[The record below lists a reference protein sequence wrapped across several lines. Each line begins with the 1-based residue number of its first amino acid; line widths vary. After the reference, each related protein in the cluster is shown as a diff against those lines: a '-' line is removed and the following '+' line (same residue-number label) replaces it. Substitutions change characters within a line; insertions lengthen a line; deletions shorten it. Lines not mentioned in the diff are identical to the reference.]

1 MSWERLLKANWKTG
15 PQGALPRHGAFY
27 IAAGI
32 GGVALVLGFLLASK
46 YAIGIGA
53 DAMFVTYLGLTAW
66 EFRCLTPEF
75 LRRRAADADTPVGAI
90 FLVTV
95 LVVAAT
101 VTLLFLALNQGDE
114 IDPYAIAAGAASL
127 VLGWFT
133 VHTLAALHYAYEYY
147 EVPEASGDNAGGNP
161 VGGLEFPGA
170 DPPDGSAFL
179 YFSYVV
185 GMTAQVADVAVAS
198 NAMRRMVTLH
208 GVFSFFFNTV
218 ILAAAVNLIVTIAG
232 R

>member
-1 MSWERLLKANWKTG
+1 M
-15 PQGALPRHGAFY
+15 PRHGAFH
-27 IAAGI
+27 IAAGV
-32 GGVALVLGFLLASK
+32 GVAALALALLLLPT

-53 DAMFVTYLGLTAW
+53 NAMFASYLGLTAW
-66 EFRCLTPEF
+66 EFRWLTPEF
-75 LRRRAADADTPVGAI
+75 LRRRAADADAPVAAI

-95 LVVAAT
+95 VVVAAT
-101 VTLLFLALNQGDE
+101 VALLFLALNQGNG
-114 IDPYAIAAGAASL
+114 IDPFAVAAGLASL

-147 EVPEASGDNAGGNP
+147 EVPAASGGKADGEAA
-161 VGGLEFPGA
+161 GGLEFPGA
-170 DPPDGSAFL
+170 GSPDGWAFL

-218 ILAAAVNLIVTIAG
+218 ILAAAVNLVVTMAG
-232 R
+232 K